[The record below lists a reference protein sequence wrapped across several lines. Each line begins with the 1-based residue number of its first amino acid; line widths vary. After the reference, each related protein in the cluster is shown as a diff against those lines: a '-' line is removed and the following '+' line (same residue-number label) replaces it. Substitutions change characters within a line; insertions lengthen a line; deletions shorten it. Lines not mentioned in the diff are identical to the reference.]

1 MEDTGSNFKMN
12 DDGASRVNTREHEGN
27 QTVPYWKHKFLSNSP
42 SPYDTELGKSLQV
55 SESNLKQQLK
65 EFMEENN

>member
-42 SPYDTELGKSLQV
+42 SPYDTELGKSL
-55 SESNLKQQLK
+55 
-65 EFMEENN
+65 